1 MTFKLNNSLH
11 KLYDYFL
18 KHSII
23 INNRL
28 NKIKIFDHYIFKNK
42 MMKVIVLIIIFV
54 LIFDKFTIFLV
65 MGIIYGFESYQN
77 SHKNKNTENYNNFLS
92 SKSVEHYYDNIT
104 ELSKIFKHPELN
116 LNSYNDVQIDPEK
129 VFLQDNKFLPEC
141 CFYNSEYST
150 SKGCACISPEQEN
163 YLLARGKNKS
173 YLSFIQQDDEYKNI
187 YFSPTSTIKQNESQ
201 FITHNTDYIV
211 DYPTLNAEKINE
223 FNGLINLRP

>member
-104 ELSKIFKHPELN
+104 ELSKIFKVLVFSIFHFITELLLIAIGSL
-116 LNSYNDVQIDPEK
+116 LNKKKEVLRVVNHI
-129 VFLQDNKFLPEC
+129 LN
-141 CFYNSEYST
+141 
-150 SKGCACISPEQEN
+150 
-163 YLLARGKNKS
+163 
-173 YLSFIQQDDEYKNI
+173 
-187 YFSPTSTIKQNESQ
+187 NES
-201 FITHNTDYIV
+201 IIII
-211 DYPTLNAEKINE
+211 KI
-223 FNGLINLRP
+223 